1 MLAQMPACCS
11 GPVSFDVSRQQMN
24 LRTLHRTSAV
34 FIAAFAC
41 LHVANHLASL
51 AGIPSHIA
59 FMEAARKLY
68 RQPTV
73 EFLLLLCVAFQV
85 ASGLWFIIHGWNRR
99 RGGVAWLQAISGAL
113 LAFFLLVH
121 VGAVLYGRTV
131 LNLDTNFY
139 FAAAGFHVP
148 PNQFFFAPYY
158 FLAIL
163 ALFTHL
169 GCAAYWHL
177 QTSPPR
183 TRALAIALPMVVG
196 GAVSLLIVLS
206 LAGKLQ
212 PVEVPAKY
220 KATCARQDG

>member
-1 MLAQMPACCS
+1 MK
-11 GPVSFDVSRQQMN
+11 
-24 LRTLHRTSAV
+24 LRTLHRASAIL
-34 FIAAFAC
+34 IAAFAC
-41 LHVANHLASL
+41 LHIANHLASL

-59 FMEAARKLY
+59 FMEVARKLY
-68 RQPTV
+68 RQPIV
-73 EFLLLLCVAFQV
+73 EFPLLFCVAFQV
-85 ASGLWFIIHGWNRR
+85 ASGLWFVTHGWKQRQ
-99 RGGVAWLQAISGAL
+99 GGVAWVQAISGAL

-148 PNQFFFAPYY
+148 PNQFFFGPYY
-158 FLAIL
+158 FLGVFAF
-163 ALFTHL
+163 FTHL

-177 QTSPPR
+177 QTSPPK
-183 TRALAIALPMVVG
+183 TRAFALALPMLVG
-196 GAVSLLIVLS
+196 GVVSLIIVLS

-220 KATCARQDG
+220 KATYARQDG